1 VNNGDGS
8 AQEKGRPLLR
18 PACTPPPSRIKDA
31 TRRFAVPKRASLPRL
46 AVGVLVRLQG
56 RDEEQDLSVR
66 TRNTDDWQ
74 CVTEQQTRI
83 SVFVVTQLSV

>member
-1 VNNGDGS
+1 M
-8 AQEKGRPLLR
+8 
-18 PACTPPPSRIKDA
+18 
-31 TRRFAVPKRASLPRL
+31 RL
-46 AVGVLVRLQG
+46 GGGVLVRLQG
-56 RDEEQDLSVR
+56 RDEEQGLSVR

>member
-8 AQEKGRPLLR
+8 AQEEGHPLLR
-18 PACTPPPSRIKDA
+18 PACPPPPSRIKDA
-31 TRRFAVPKRASLPRL
+31 TRRFAVPKRASLTRL
-46 AVGVLVRLQG
+46 AVAVVVRLQG
-56 RDEEQDLSVR
+56 RDEEQGLSVR

>member
-1 VNNGDGS
+1 MNNGDGS